1 MLGGLHHFASHDSMN
16 RVDRRIVAYR
26 TLVVRVN
33 PFPLKPGQGVYLFK
47 LVQPLFVGD
56 VNHLDPADAGIGRDW
71 SGFSMAIW
79 RGARGGPHANLG
91 GRALAAAF
99 IDVLTVNTSVIDG
112 TQLFSQMRRPVILN
126 ADQTPRYSDVRKAG
140 HEGGDFLFVRRR

>member
-1 MLGGLHHFASHDSMN
+1 MLGGLHHFASHDSMH
-16 RVDRRIVAYR
+16 RVGRRIVAYR

-33 PFPLKPGQGVYLFK
+33 PFPLKPGQGVYFFK
-47 LVQPLFVGD
+47 FVQPLFVGD

-71 SGFSMAIW
+71 SGFSMAIR
-79 RGARGGPHANLG
+79 RGPRGGPHANLG

-99 IDVLTVNTSVIDG
+99 IDALTVNTSVTDG